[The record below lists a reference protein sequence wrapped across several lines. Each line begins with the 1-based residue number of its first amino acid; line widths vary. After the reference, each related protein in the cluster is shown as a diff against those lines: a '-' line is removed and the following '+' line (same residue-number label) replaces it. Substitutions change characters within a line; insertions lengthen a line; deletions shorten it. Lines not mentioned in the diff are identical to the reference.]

1 MTKKQNTPDNGVS
14 FTVTVDDSDAVV
26 EIDDWEPSHLPLS
39 PSKINNFIQCPRSF
53 YYRYIEKLP
62 QKLTIHLFRGTIVHN
77 ILEDLFT
84 KKFKYA
90 SRWNRGQAQEWVSI
104 EFTREWNKLVDTKP
118 WLFKD
123 YDEKQFKNET
133 HDMLINFCQK
143 IEKKLREMV
152 EWKVYRSKD
161 MAFNALRPRFS
172 ELRLKSDE
180 LKIRGIVDVA
190 VKDFEDN
197 VSIIDYKTSKR
208 YGPWLPEDYYRQ
220 LIIYALL
227 YYEHTGVVPK
237 FAGID
242 WLRYDE
248 QQMVHITSSELQE
261 ARTLIKSIHTKITDN
276 KDNIENYEMIPQTLC
291 KWCAFYKNPCQPKG
305 WSVAHKK
312 KK

>member
-1 MTKKQNTPDNGVS
+1 MSKTQSTPNDGVS
-14 FTVTVDDSDAVV
+14 FTVTVDDSDAIV

-39 PSKINNFIQCPRSF
+39 PSKINTFIQCPRNF

-62 QKLTIHLFRGTIVHN
+62 EKLTIHLFRGTIVHN

-90 SRWNRGQAQEWVSI
+90 SRWSRGQAQEWVSG
-104 EFTREWNKLVDTKP
+104 EFTREWAKLVDTKP

-123 YDEKQFKNET
+123 YDEKQFRNET
-133 HDMLINFCQK
+133 HDMLVNFCQK

-172 ELRLKSDE
+172 ELRLSSKE

-248 QQMVHITSSELQE
+248 TQMVHITSSELDE
-261 ARTLIKSIHTKITDN
+261 ARTLIKDIHTKITDN
-276 KDNIENYEMIPQTLC
+276 KDDIENYEMIPQTLC